1 MSENQENVIVEEPVQ
16 EEQQTQEQPIEESV
30 QEQQTQE
37 QPIEEPVQEQQV
49 QEQPIEESVQ
59 EEQQTQEQPVEEPVE
74 EPVQEPV
81 QEQVQ
86 EQPVEEPVQ
95 EQVQEQPVEEPVQEQ
110 APEQPVEE
118 QAPEQPVE
126 EPVQEQAKVEPVQ
139 DSSLNNIIETEN
151 IDIIT
156 IPDTLQNLEINV
168 NNILSNV
175 DNKLEQK
182 HRVVIKQLYNSL
194 KDKIIEDVKGK
205 SVSDLDFSF
214 WMDAL
219 INVMIEVEKNY
230 TEKGITKKDLVIET
244 ITLIIRSDLL
254 FEDKEKKQIETNFRM
269 IAPKLVETVIYA
281 SSNLNMRV
289 VTENIGQAKSCIK
302 MLLQCFKKK

>member
-1 MSENQENVIVEEPVQ
+1 MSENQENITVDSQEVVPSVEEQTQQVQEEPAQEEPVQ
-16 EEQQTQEQPIEESV
+16 ETTVEPVQEQPQEQQQEQTQEQ
-30 QEQQTQE
+30 QQ
-37 QPIEEPVQEQQV
+37 EEPVQEQ
-49 QEQPIEESVQ
+49 
-59 EEQQTQEQPVEEPVE
+59 
-74 EPVQEPV
+74 PVQ
-81 QEQVQ
+81 
-86 EQPVEEPVQ
+86 
-95 EQVQEQPVEEPVQEQ
+95 EEPVQEQ
-110 APEQPVEE
+110 AQ
-118 QAPEQPVE
+118 E
-126 EPVQEQAKVEPVQ
+126 EPVQEISQG
-139 DSSLNNIIETEN
+139 SSLNNIIEVVKEN
-151 IDIIT
+151 VDIIT
-156 IPDTLQNLEINV
+156 VPDTLQNIEINI

-182 HRVVIKQLYNSL
+182 HRGVINKLYITL
-194 KDKIIEDVKGK
+194 KDQIIEDVKGK

-214 WMDAL
+214 WMGVL
-219 INVMIEVEKNY
+219 VNVMIEVEKNY

-254 FEDKEKKQIETNFRM
+254 FEDKDKKQIEDNFRM